1 MGTIKEFPPPTAWMS
16 AWEGGKIL
24 PFASIGTSL
33 LSSSVVLWFSCMEL
47 KDPVKE

>member
-1 MGTIKEFPPPTAWMS
+1 LETGNVI
-16 AWEGGKIL
+16 

-33 LSSSVVLWFSCMEL
+33 ISSVVVLWFSCMEL